1 MPDPAPLPDLS
12 AIPVFP
18 LPGITLFPHTHLPLH
33 IFEPRYR
40 ALMED
45 TLKKPVPQHCFAM
58 GSLADAPGAQT
69 LGDPPV
75 LRVVGVGRII
85 EYSRVPD
92 GRFMLVLQGVGRA
105 TLARELD
112 LVNGY
117 RVFEAAWLPD
127 IVSGW
132 PGNWSHDLANELK
145 TLALALLRDQAEK
158 FRRLLADQND
168 LSRLTDLIC
177 GYLPLPPEFKLEQ
190 MACANV
196 MERAARTISQLESM
210 LVSPGQPLRPDADPP
225 SN

>member
-1 MPDPAPLPDLS
+1 MPDPLSLPDIS
-12 AIPVFP
+12 SIPVFP
-18 LPGITLFPHTHLPLH
+18 LPGISLFPHTHLPLH

-45 TLKKPVPQHCFAM
+45 TIKRPPEQHCFAM
-58 GSLADAPGAQT
+58 GSLAYSPGPQT

-92 GRFMLVLQGVGRA
+92 GRYMLVLQGIGRA
-105 TLARELD
+105 TLVRELE

-117 RVFEAAWLPD
+117 RVFAAQWLPD
-127 IVSGW
+127 LVTGW
-132 PGNWSHDLANELK
+132 PGNWSAELATELK

-190 MACANV
+190 MACSNV

-210 LVSPGQPLRPDADPP
+210 LVSPGKPLKPDAEPP